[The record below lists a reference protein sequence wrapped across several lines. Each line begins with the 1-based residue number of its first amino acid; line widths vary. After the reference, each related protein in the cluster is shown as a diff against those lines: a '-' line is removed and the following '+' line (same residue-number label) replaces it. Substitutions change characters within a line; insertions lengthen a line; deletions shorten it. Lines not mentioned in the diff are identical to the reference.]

1 MTSSLV
7 LVGDNLYATNEAG
20 TTYIYKASPNGYE
33 PVAQNRLG
41 DSTFASPAICGSRIF
56 QRVGVTTDG
65 KRQEMLYCLG
75 EK

>member
-1 MTSSLV
+1 VT
-7 LVGDNLYATNEAG
+7 
-20 TTYIYKASPNGYE
+20 
-33 PVAQNRLG
+33 QNRLG